1 MDGVYT
7 LKKTKLSVPLI
18 LDSPHSGT
26 IYPDDFGYSCD
37 LAALKTAEDH
47 HVDDLFDDG
56 TKIGGAMLCA
66 DFPRSYID
74 PNRAIDDID
83 DNLLDGGWPHLTH
96 GTINPTARS
105 NSGIGLIR
113 RLVRPG
119 EPVYNRAL
127 SADEITA
134 RIEGYYTPYHAAL
147 KTLLDEAHYGFG
159 MVYHINCH
167 SMPNETARPKR
178 GLKIL
183 GGQPRCADFTLGN
196 RDGTTASI
204 TFTHELRN
212 FIQSL
217 GYYVTINDP
226 FKGVECVAR
235 HGRPALHRHSLQ
247 IEVNKALY
255 MDEATGERTKNY
267 SALKNDI
274 SRIIEFCASYVEA
287 QLTPLAA
294 D

>member
-1 MDGVYT
+1 MERVYT
-7 LKKTKLSVPLI
+7 VKKSQNSLPLVF
-18 LDSPHSGT
+18 DSPHSGKV
-26 IYPDDFGYSCD
+26 YPENFGYHCD
-37 LAALKTAEDH
+37 FETLQRAEDH
-47 HVDDLFDDG
+47 DVEDLFAYAPE
-56 TKIGGAMLCA
+56 IGAALLSA
-66 DFPRSYID
+66 EFPRSYID

-83 DNLLDGGWPHLTH
+83 ENLLAAPWPRETLGEIT
-96 GTINPTARS
+96 PTARS
-105 NSGIGLIR
+105 DSGIGLIR

-127 SADEITA
+127 SPEEIQT
-134 RIEGYYTPYHAAL
+134 RIDTYYKPYHAAL
-147 KTLLDEAHYGFG
+147 QELLDNAHYDFG

-178 GLKIL
+178 GLKLL
-183 GGQPRCADFTLGN
+183 GGQPRYADFTLGN

-204 TFTHELRN
+204 GFTHDIRN

-235 HGRPALHRHSLQ
+235 YGAPARGRHSLQ
-247 IEVNKALY
+247 LEINKALY
-255 MDEATGERTKNY
+255 MHEDTGARSENY
-267 SALKNDI
+267 GALKSDI
-274 SRIIEFCASYVEA
+274 EKIINFCAAYVEE
-287 QLTPLAA
+287 QLKPIAA